1 MRTIVSCVTTI
12 QPLLGKIEL
21 VVSHKSSVSSGI
33 DTNIEL
39 NKFITWNLV
48 SRLASLK
55 LNLLHIGGESF
66 GEVQSRFLHW
76 SYLSQRSFTTRQ
88 LVKSKLYQLCHRQS
102 YPNEI
107 KADSDS
113 KYLRSN
119 SQFLVKCN
127 QGNQPSLVFLELE
140 NFVLDLS
147 LIPAQPKFGIINVL
161 IEIPAGSKNKYE
173 FDKDLNAIALDRVL
187 SSSVQ
192 YPYDYG
198 FIPNTLG
205 NDGDPLDG
213 MVIIDQ
219 PTFPGCVIAARPIGM
234 LEMIDG
240 GDRDEKILCVA
251 DKDPRYAH
259 VKSLKDIP
267 QHRLDEISEFF
278 KTYKNLEKKVTEI
291 LGWKDV
297 DAVMPLV
304 QECVAAA
311 KK

>member
-1 MRTIVSCVTTI
+1 
-12 QPLLGKIEL
+12 
-21 VVSHKSSVSSGI
+21 
-33 DTNIEL
+33 
-39 NKFITWNLV
+39 
-48 SRLASLK
+48 
-55 LNLLHIGGESF
+55 
-66 GEVQSRFLHW
+66 
-76 SYLSQRSFTTRQ
+76 
-88 LVKSKLYQLCHRQS
+88 
-102 YPNEI
+102 
-107 KADSDS
+107 
-113 KYLRSN
+113 
-119 SQFLVKCN
+119 
-127 QGNQPSLVFLELE
+127 LEHT
-140 NFVLDLS
+140 VLDLA
-147 LIPAQPKFGIINVL
+147 LIPAQPKFGILNVL

-173 FDKDLNAIALDRVL
+173 FDKDMNSMALDRVL

-219 PTFPGCVIAARPIGM
+219 PTFPGCVIATRPIGM

-240 GDRDEKILCVA
+240 GDRDEKILCVP

-259 VKSLKDIP
+259 VTSLKDIP
-267 QHRLDEISEFF
+267 QHRLAEISEFF
-278 KTYKNLEKKVTEI
+278 KTYKNLENKVTEI

-304 QECVAAA
+304 QECIAAA

>member
-1 MRTIVSCVTTI
+1 
-12 QPLLGKIEL
+12 
-21 VVSHKSSVSSGI
+21 
-33 DTNIEL
+33 
-39 NKFITWNLV
+39 
-48 SRLASLK
+48 
-55 LNLLHIGGESF
+55 
-66 GEVQSRFLHW
+66 
-76 SYLSQRSFTTRQ
+76 
-88 LVKSKLYQLCHRQS
+88 
-102 YPNEI
+102 
-107 KADSDS
+107 
-113 KYLRSN
+113 
-119 SQFLVKCN
+119 
-127 QGNQPSLVFLELE
+127 LE

-147 LIPAQPKFGIINVL
+147 LIPAQPKSGIINVL

-173 FDKDLNAIALDRVL
+173 FDKDLNAMALDRVL

-213 MVIIDQ
+213 MVMMDQ

-240 GDRDEKILCVA
+240 GDRDEKILCVP
-251 DKDPRYAH
+251 DKDPRYAG
-259 VKSLKDIP
+259 VKSLKDVP

-297 DAVMPLV
+297 DAVEPLV
-304 QECVAAA
+304 QEGIAAA